1 MSPGLVDLLGANAPD
16 HRVFGVVTGVVA
28 DNNDPLGIGRV
39 MVRLPW
45 LDDDAVSTWARTI
58 TPMAG
63 GQRGL
68 YTIPEV
74 GDEVLVAF
82 EHGRVDYPYVLGG
95 LWNTNA
101 MPPES
106 NASGT
111 NDHRSLTS
119 RSGHVIRLDDT
130 HGAERIEIIDS
141 STNNIIAISTADN
154 SIEMVAAG
162 DIKITSNGGKLTLEG
177 TDVEITAMGSL
188 TIQADSS
195 AELASDGTTTI
206 KGTTVEIN

>member
-1 MSPGLVDLLGANAPD
+1 MSPELFDVLGAQHQD
-16 HRVFGVVTGVVA
+16 HRVFGVVTGIVA
-28 DNNDPLGIGRV
+28 DNNDPLDLGRV
-39 MVRLPW
+39 MVKFPW

-63 GQRGL
+63 DTRGF
-68 YTIPEV
+68 YAIPEV

-82 EHGRVDYPYVLGG
+82 EHGRVDFPYVLGS
-95 LWNTNA
+95 LWNTNQ

-106 NASGT
+106 NASDT

-130 HGAERIEIIDS
+130 NGDERIEIIDS
-141 STNNIIAISTADN
+141 STNNSIVISTSDN
-154 SIEMVAAG
+154 SIQIVADG
-162 DIKITSNGGKLTLEG
+162 DIAITSNGGKLTLDA
-177 TDVEITAMGSL
+177 TDVEITGQNSV
-188 TIQADSS
+188 TVKGDSS
-195 AELASDGTTTI
+195 VEVSSQGTTTI